1 MSEQDADADGRE
13 TDPANRSER
22 IARGLEKNF
31 EQCNLV
37 VKGFTQRILEL
48 DQWTD
53 LDFRNIA
60 RFMRASAQTASVVVR
75 IESMKNR
82 GSNTK

>member
-1 MSEQDADADGRE
+1 MSEDDGAAGRE
-13 TDPANRSER
+13 TDPANRCER
-22 IARGLEKNF
+22 IASGLEKNF

-37 VKGFTQRILEL
+37 VKGFIQRVLEL

-75 IESMKNR
+75 IESLKNR